1 MNFAYN
7 NSKILSVINT
17 PIQEKHATVTRLFSF
32 IEKNIATAK
41 PAKADTGDAV
51 AYKIAGKVI
60 AVRHA

>member
-1 MNFAYN
+1 M
-7 NSKILSVINT
+7 
-17 PIQEKHATVTRLFSF
+17 QEKHATVTRLFSF
-32 IEKNIATAK
+32 IEKNIAATK